1 MPLMF
6 IVFGGMTDDFVEL
19 GQYSNCFMLPNITT
33 ETPSDPPVPED
44 WNLNSVYFATP
55 PEDLMG
61 CEGDQSPGAP
71 YPAWNASFPELGRT
85 EEFKGHVLCFNT
97 TSCEILLGQNHSEIL
112 ENMADASST
121 GFTDHMLKYTLF
133 YIYFGIGTW
142 ACAWIQTTFL
152 MAQCSNQI
160 NKIRRT
166 FFESILRQD
175 IGFFDTNSA
184 GELNTRLADDVKKI
198 SDGMGDKIG
207 ITVQSVARFIAGLTI
222 AFIYGW
228 KLALVI
234 MSIFPVLMISAGLM
248 FRKRSEIRIIKIV
261 LICSNFHAKMI

>member
-19 GQYSNCFMLPNITT
+19 GQYSNCFILPNITT
-33 ETPSDPPVPED
+33 ETPADPPVPAD
-44 WNLNSVYFATP
+44 WNLNSVYFANP
-55 PEDLMG
+55 PSNPVG
-61 CEGDQSPGAP
+61 CEDGQNPAAP
-71 YPAWNASFPELGRT
+71 PYAWNASFPELAET
-85 EEFKGHVLCFNT
+85 VEYENNWLCFNT
-97 TSCEILLGQNHSEIL
+97 TSCENLLGQNHSEIL
-112 ENMADASST
+112 ENMAESSST

-248 FRKRSEIRIIKIV
+248 FRKLFEIPIITIKF
-261 LICSNFHAKMI
+261 L